1 MLASIH
7 SSQFIN
13 MTRGWSSSGRDGMAC
28 GCRSVSA
35 CHSDSVGSVNKH
47 RSGVCAYLCDW
58 SSLWVWIWTRTWKSL
73 GCVCSWDYTRHVC
86 SQGLSLSSSLLLNP
100 IRLEQ
105 LWGLAVSHATA
116 NWFLSHC
123 CLVMSQ
129 CLLYLYVF
137 LLFACGDKI

>member
-47 RSGVCAYLCDW
+47 HSGVCAYLCDW
-58 SSLWVWIWTRTWKSL
+58 GSLWVWIWTRTWKSL

-100 IRLEQ
+100 IRLER